1 MLLLEDRLDGDP
13 EQLIQKST
21 PFSSYQ
27 VINPYPNSKQ
37 TKWPM
42 RQHSA
47 KSLRAAARR
56 TKLKSNSWHWFPMHP
71 LQSLYSHVSA
81 CFFPR
86 LERKNVWIM
95 AAAPHREVCALW
107 HTHHESAAIH
117 PAEFVQTC
125 SNFEWTVVLKITKG
139 YQKHSGIAY
148 QSRSWASAATI
159 WSYARHSVLRV
170 KPWCYGHFHVVTSM
184 QETASCTQAALDPD
198 YFARGSHPDLPSKS
212 ICSPCSFATSSSV

>member
-1 MLLLEDRLDGDP
+1 MTHAATLC
-13 EQLIQKST
+13 
-21 PFSSYQ
+21 Q
-27 VINPYPNSKQ
+27 VTACSRTQNKTQIKFLTLVPNASFAESVF
-37 TKWPM
+37 T
-42 RQHSA
+42 
-47 KSLRAAARR
+47 
-56 TKLKSNSWHWFPMHP
+56 WF
-71 LQSLYSHVSA
+71 
-81 CFFPR
+81 CKFFPR

-125 SNFEWTVVLKITKG
+125 SNFGWTVVLKITEG

-170 KPWCYGHFHVVTSM
+170 KPWCHGHFHVVTSM